1 MLRHAK
7 TSLLFGTTAVRSGRE
22 TAGINPCTNQL
33 QMRDA
38 QLVHSYSF
46 LLNTATVRLFLSFL
60 LAFFAYPFYTTKYKE
75 YANDAEKSV

>member
-22 TAGINPCTNQL
+22 TADINPCTNQL
-33 QMRDA
+33 RMRDA

-46 LLNTATVRLFLSFL
+46 LLNTATARHFLSFF
-60 LAFFAYPFYTTKYKE
+60 LAFFLYPFYTKEHKE
-75 YANDAEKSV
+75 YANDAEKSF